1 MKRSNKKGFTIV
13 ELVIVIAIIAILA
26 AVLIPTFASLIQKAN
41 ESKDT
46 QLVRN
51 LNTALKTDGKEH
63 KTMQD
68 ALDAAEAFG
77 YDVGKINAS
86 ATDNEILWDSVND
99 AFCYYNKDKGVEY
112 LPQTELKD
120 GKTPAD
126 YLLWKVYT
134 TAPDTQT
141 YSIYWNSDKD
151 FNKDL
156 TVGFDAGNNTAITA
170 LTYKGT
176 AGNSVVI
183 RTNGGKL
190 TVNAASDHVEHY
202 GLANEAYVQNVSD
215 STYVEHGIVGKMTVA
230 SGKKVVLKSTAV
242 VGKLEGDGATA
253 VTKETGAFVAGEDNI
268 ITVSTYEQLQGLAL
282 ASTAGIEYKGKTIE
296 LANDIDLT
304 GKSWQPFG
312 FDKAN
317 PFSGTIDG
325 KGHKIIGLSDG
336 GYVGEIVTNKSVT
349 SISGDHYGFIAYT
362 TGEVT
367 VKDIT
372 FENVNINSKTASV
385 CAAVIGDTGDSKTT
399 KLTLE
404 NITVNGK
411 VSGKD
416 KVAGLVGY
424 VLSVKEVNI
433 SNCKVTA
440 DISATATEDNSY
452 RAGGLFGFVSTSTV
466 KVEKCTYNGSVKAN
480 SKAGYGS
487 WCGLLTS
494 GFAGGVNLTATD
506 CQFSGTAT
514 TTNNDNSRVLGY
526 TCNDQYLVGTVANGK
541 TDKTV
546 TEITA
551 TDGKISFDHTATK

>member
-1 MKRSNKKGFTIV
+1 MKRSTKKGFTIV

-51 LNTALKTDGKEH
+51 LNTALVADNAEH
-63 KTMQD
+63 KTMQS
-68 ALDAAEAFG
+68 ALDAAAAFG

-156 TVGFDAGNNTAITA
+156 TVGFDAGKCNAIDT
-170 LTYKGT
+170 LTYTGGT
-176 AGNSVVI
+176 NQDVVI
-183 RTNGGKL
+183 RTNGGTL
-190 TVNAASDHVEHY
+190 TVNAPSDHVEHY
-202 GLANEAYVQNVSD
+202 GLAKVVNVQAVSPT
-215 STYVEHGIVGKMTVA
+215 TYVEHGIVGKLNVTENQ
-230 SGKKVVLKSTAV
+230 KVVLKATAV
-242 VGKLEGDGATA
+242 VGKLEGDA
-253 VTKETGAFVAGEDNI
+253 TKETGAFVTGEDNT

-312 FDKAN
+312 FDKAKQ
-317 PFSGTIDG
+317 FSGTIDG

-336 GYVGEIVTNKSVT
+336 GYVGEIVTNNSVT

-362 TGEVT
+362 KDDVT

-385 CAAVIGDTGDSKTT
+385 CAAVIGDTGTSTT

-404 NITVNGK
+404 NITVNGN

-480 SKAGYGS
+480 SKDGYGS

-494 GFAGGVNLTATD
+494 GFAGGVNLTATE

-526 TCNDQYLVGTVANGK
+526 TCNNQYLVGVANGK
-541 TDKTV
+541 TNTSA
-546 TEITA
+546 TEISA
-551 TDGKISFDHTATK
+551 QDGKISFEHKATK